1 MADQAAQKG
10 TPVYDETEVYDS
22 RHGRTTLN
30 DEQKPS
36 GLSEGSNKPSPEKT
50 SFKVTQ
56 QG

>member
-1 MADQAAQKG
+1 MAPKQG
-10 TPVYDETEVYDS
+10 TEVYDETDQYDS

-36 GLSEGSNKPSPEKT
+36 GLQEGSNKPPSQDQ
-50 SFKVTQ
+50 SFRITR